1 MVAPVVLLRGRMSA
15 ARFPTKL
22 GGLGVLDIKG
32 MSWALCARWL
42 CLGHTD
48 TTKPWANFPIKCNR
62 NINSLV
68 HAATIVK
75 LGNGYRAC
83 SGRSLAC
90 RAKYF
95 RLGTVNVRASKNQK
109 VAAALPVN
117 AWIQDN
123 SDAVPADGIIQF
135 HHLD

>member
-1 MVAPVVLLRGRMSA
+1 MDWFYWCLLDHSSALMSATMVAPVVLLRGRMSA

-83 SGRSLAC
+83 SDRWL
-90 RAKYF
+90 
-95 RLGTVNVRASKNQK
+95 
-109 VAAALPVN
+109 
-117 AWIQDN
+117 
-123 SDAVPADGIIQF
+123 
-135 HHLD
+135 H